1 MKNTERWREGRMK
14 KLILSVFVLVAIVGM
29 VQGAPIQTMG
39 SLRTPDAYVIP
50 HKSAHITLVGYYR
63 NVDEEE
69 FIPYGMLGLGLFNR
83 IQLDGFAGDD
93 VYFMN
98 AKVKLIPETLY
109 FPQISVGMD
118 NIFSTVNVQRAQ
130 DYNDPSEYSWA
141 DNPDKCDYEHYSPY
155 VVASKQAVIG
165 GLSCMFNLGG
175 GANRFTGQ
183 SPRSRVF
190 SGMFASLEVSPT
202 KNLSLQSEFDGQDFN
217 VGVKYSIGNY
227 TFKVAAQA
235 VENYAKNNGL
245 ENTHRIGVG
254 ITYLFDEFSKGKTTR
269 PIIFKSDELEESE
282 KELCANH
289 ETAPCPECSDSLKS
303 VELQPV
309 LKTQSQIPV
318 NSSIQ
323 KEFSPEYQI
332 LLEEIRALRGEQ
344 QQVQKEMEE
353 IRNWL
358 KELQK

>member
-1 MKNTERWREGRMK
+1 MK
-14 KLILSVFVLVAIVGM
+14 KIILSVLVLVAMVGM

-63 NVDEEE
+63 NLDEEE

-83 IQLDGFAGDD
+83 IQLEGFAGDD

-141 DNPDKCDYEHYSPY
+141 DNPDKCDYEHFSPY

-165 GLSCMFNLGG
+165 GLSWMFNLGG

-183 SPRSRVF
+183 TSRSRVF

-202 KNLSLQSEFDGQDFN
+202 NNLSFQGEFDGQDFN
-217 VGVKYSIGNY
+217 VGLKYSLGNY
-227 TFKVAAQA
+227 SFKVAAQA

-245 ENTHRIGVG
+245 ENTHRIGFGV
-254 ITYLFDEFSKGKTTR
+254 TYLFDKFAEGKTTR
-269 PIIFKSDELEESE
+269 PVIFNTNQLSETEESHCNCQQTI
-282 KELCANH
+282 LS
-289 ETAPCPECSDSLKS
+289 TDSVKL
-303 VELQPV
+303 VELKPV
-309 LKTQSQIPV
+309 IKTQSEIPV
-318 NSSIQ
+318 TSSMY
-323 KEFSPEYQI
+323 KEFSPEYQT
-332 LLEEIRALRGEQ
+332 LLEEIRNLRGDQ

-353 IRNWL
+353 IRSWL
-358 KELQK
+358 QELQKQSK

>member
-1 MKNTERWREGRMK
+1 
-14 KLILSVFVLVAIVGM
+14 M
-29 VQGAPIQTMG
+29 VKAAPIQTMG

-50 HKSAHITLVGYYR
+50 HKSAHLTLMGYYR

-155 VVASKQAVIG
+155 VVASKQVVIG

-183 SPRSRVF
+183 TSRSRVF

-202 KNLSLQSEFDGQDFN
+202 KNLSLQSEFDGKDFN

-235 VENYAKNNGL
+235 IENYAKNNGL
-245 ENTHRIGVG
+245 ENTHRIGLGV
-254 ITYLFDEFSKGKTTR
+254 TYLFDKFSKGNTTR
-269 PIIFKSDELEESE
+269 PVIYPTSQFEMEQDLYTTQPTATVYDLEE
-282 KELCANH
+282 
-289 ETAPCPECSDSLKS
+289 S

-309 LKTQSQIPV
+309 IKTPTQIPV
-318 NSSIQ
+318 SGSMY
-323 KEFSPEYQI
+323 KEFSPEFQT
-332 LLEEIRALRGEQ
+332 LLEEIKGLRGEQ

-353 IRNWL
+353 IRSWL
-358 KELQK
+358 QELQKQQNK